1 MTVLED
7 KARYAL
13 LEALVIINSN
23 FRKRPEK
30 RIDWRKKMR
39 IIYQEETKIFHL
51 CNDAVSYI
59 MMVLP
64 NGHLGQLYFG
74 RRVNTDKDY
83 SYLLEMMSRP
93 MASYL

>member
-1 MTVLED
+1 
-7 KARYAL
+7 
-13 LEALVIINSN
+13 
-23 FRKRPEK
+23 
-30 RIDWRKKMR
+30 MR

-74 RRVNTDKDY
+74 RRAGNDVQAY
-83 SYLLEMMSRP
+83 GFLFVE
-93 MASYL
+93 